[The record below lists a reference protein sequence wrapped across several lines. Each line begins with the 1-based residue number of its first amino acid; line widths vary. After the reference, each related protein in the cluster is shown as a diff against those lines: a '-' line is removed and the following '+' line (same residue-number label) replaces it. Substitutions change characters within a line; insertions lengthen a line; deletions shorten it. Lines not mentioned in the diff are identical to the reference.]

1 MYPVYVGVESE
12 GILKRNS
19 KFPYACSIMEFR
31 EYEPL
36 PFFRQ
41 EMYMVIL
48 QSVFYGG
55 VFLTGFLG
63 NVFVVLAVVS
73 QSQLRSTTD
82 YLISSLAMADLL
94 IIIFCLPTTLLNN
107 ILTEWQLGALFCK
120 MSTWINATTSCAS
133 IYTLVAVTADRY
145 LAICHTLKYT
155 LWEAGYTLYVI
166 AGIWIV
172 SGSLAIPNLYGYDA
186 IYFEYGNLTLCVCAS
201 RTNEKL
207 QFVVVNLIL
216 AFIVP
221 FMLISVSYTK
231 IFYTVSNHRSLAVD
245 AHIRDERIKLRVAT
259 MMLTVIVVFA
269 LCWLPLYGI
278 YTYFFFFADNT
289 SYVFELASQ
298 VLRPFFQW
306 LSLLSSSLNPL
317 IYIAYSQK
325 YRRAFHKI
333 LLLPCRSKYER
344 VRGTLLRNNET
355 QVSEGSQIKKNSIA
369 FRGSRVIRSTA
380 TVPTNIDGSISPMIT
395 MLDSPR
401 SERRSN
407 STTC

>member
-1 MYPVYVGVESE
+1 
-12 GILKRNS
+12 
-19 KFPYACSIMEFR
+19 
-31 EYEPL
+31 
-36 PFFRQ
+36 
-41 EMYMVIL
+41 
-48 QSVFYGG
+48 
-55 VFLTGFLG
+55 
-63 NVFVVLAVVS
+63 
-73 QSQLRSTTD
+73 
-82 YLISSLAMADLL
+82 
-94 IIIFCLPTTLLNN
+94 
-107 ILTEWQLGALFCK
+107 

-269 LCWLPLYGI
+269 LCWLPLYGG
-278 YTYFFFFADNT
+278 
-289 SYVFELASQ
+289 
-298 VLRPFFQW
+298 P
-306 LSLLSSSLNPL
+306 
-317 IYIAYSQK
+317 
-325 YRRAFHKI
+325 
-333 LLLPCRSKYER
+333 
-344 VRGTLLRNNET
+344 
-355 QVSEGSQIKKNSIA
+355 EGNQ
-369 FRGSRVIRSTA
+369 
-380 TVPTNIDGSISPMIT
+380 
-395 MLDSPR
+395 
-401 SERRSN
+401 
-407 STTC
+407 

>member
-1 MYPVYVGVESE
+1 MWRKHIMVEQ
-12 GILKRNS
+12 LN
-19 KFPYACSIMEFR
+19 
-31 EYEPL
+31 
-36 PFFRQ
+36 
-41 EMYMVIL
+41 VIL
-48 QSVFYGG
+48 LGKINRKQMQTTLAAV
-55 VFLTGFLG
+55 LTLT
-63 NVFVVLAVVS
+63 
-73 QSQLRSTTD
+73 QLRRSALNARALCN
-82 YLISSLAMADLL
+82 LIKD
-94 IIIFCLPTTLLNN
+94 
-107 ILTEWQLGALFCK
+107 WHLGALFCK
-120 MSTWINATTSCAS
+120 LSTWINATTSCAS

-166 AGIWIV
+166 AGIWVV
-172 SGSLAIPNLYGYDA
+172 SGSLATPSLYGYDE
-186 IYFEYGNLTLCVCAS
+186 IYFEYGNNTVCVCAS

-221 FMLISVSYTK
+221 FLLISVSYTK

-278 YTYFFFFADNT
+278 YTYFFFFADNN
-289 SYVFELASQ
+289 SYVFMLASQ

-344 VRGTLLRNNET
+344 VRGTLLRSHDT
-355 QVSEGSQIKKNSIA
+355 QISEGSEIKKSVLEFNREAQQPIFA
-369 FRGSRVIRSTA
+369 FD
-380 TVPTNIDGSISPMIT
+380 NDGGVYEGRAH
-395 MLDSPR
+395 LADDSDDG
-401 SERRSN
+401 
-407 STTC
+407 

>member
-1 MYPVYVGVESE
+1 MLAAGAIDDQVVS
-12 GILKRNS
+12 
-19 KFPYACSIMEFR
+19 
-31 EYEPL
+31 
-36 PFFRQ
+36 
-41 EMYMVIL
+41 
-48 QSVFYGG
+48 
-55 VFLTGFLG
+55 G

-107 ILTEWQLGALFCK
+107 ILTGSKVLSKSEINTFWIADWHLGALFCK
-120 MSTWINATTSCAS
+120 LSTWINATTSCAS

-166 AGIWIV
+166 AGIWVV
-172 SGSLAIPNLYGYDA
+172 SGSLATPSLYGYDEVRS
-186 IYFEYGNLTLCVCAS
+186 IYFEYGNNTVCVCAS

-221 FMLISVSYTK
+221 FLLISVSYTK

-269 LCWLPLYGI
+269 LCWLPLYGQFS
-278 YTYFFFFADNT
+278 YDSFF
-289 SYVFELASQ
+289 
-298 VLRPFFQW
+298 
-306 LSLLSSSLNPL
+306 
-317 IYIAYSQK
+317 
-325 YRRAFHKI
+325 
-333 LLLPCRSKYER
+333 C
-344 VRGTLLRNNET
+344 
-355 QVSEGSQIKKNSIA
+355 
-369 FRGSRVIRSTA
+369 
-380 TVPTNIDGSISPMIT
+380 
-395 MLDSPR
+395 
-401 SERRSN
+401 
-407 STTC
+407 

>member
-1 MYPVYVGVESE
+1 
-12 GILKRNS
+12 
-19 KFPYACSIMEFR
+19 
-31 EYEPL
+31 
-36 PFFRQ
+36 
-41 EMYMVIL
+41 MYMVIL

>member
-1 MYPVYVGVESE
+1 SSTALVG
-12 GILKRNS
+12 G
-19 KFPYACSIMEFR
+19 
-31 EYEPL
+31 
-36 PFFRQ
+36 
-41 EMYMVIL
+41 
-48 QSVFYGG
+48 
-55 VFLTGFLG
+55 
-63 NVFVVLAVVS
+63 
-73 QSQLRSTTD
+73 
-82 YLISSLAMADLL
+82 
-94 IIIFCLPTTLLNN
+94 
-107 ILTEWQLGALFCK
+107 
-120 MSTWINATTSCAS
+120 
-133 IYTLVAVTADRY
+133 
-145 LAICHTLKYT
+145 YT

-172 SGSLAIPNLYGYDA
+172 SGSLATPSLYGYDE
-186 IYFEYGNLTLCVCAS
+186 IYFEYGNNTVCVCAS

-278 YTYFFFFADNT
+278 YTYFFFFADNN
-289 SYVFELASQ
+289 SYVFMLASQ

-344 VRGTLLRNNET
+344 VRGTLLRSHDT
-355 QVSEGSQIKKNSIA
+355 QISEGSQIKKNSTLN
-369 FRGSRVIRSTA
+369 RSSRYLHSTTMA
-380 TVPTNIDGSISPMIT
+380 PSAKDGAVSPMIT
-395 MLDSPR
+395 MMDSPR

-407 STTC
+407 STSC

>member
-1 MYPVYVGVESE
+1 
-12 GILKRNS
+12 
-19 KFPYACSIMEFR
+19 
-31 EYEPL
+31 
-36 PFFRQ
+36 
-41 EMYMVIL
+41 MYMVIL

-120 MSTWINATTSCAS
+120 MSTWINSTTSCAS

-201 RTNEKL
+201 RTDEKP

-221 FMLISVSYTK
+221 FMLISVSYTR

-245 AHIRDERIKLRVAT
+245 AHIRDERTKLRVAT

-278 YTYFFFFADNT
+278 YTYFFFFADTT

-344 VRGTLLRNNET
+344 VRGTLLRSNDT
-355 QVSEGSQIKKNSIA
+355 QASEGSQIKKNSTA
-369 FRGSRVIRSTA
+369 FRGSRVLRSTT
-380 TVPTNIDGSISPMIT
+380 TVPTNIDGAISPMIT

>member
-1 MYPVYVGVESE
+1 MDWP
-12 GILKRNS
+12 
-19 KFPYACSIMEFR
+19 
-31 EYEPL
+31 EYGPL
-36 PFFRQ
+36 PFFRG

-55 VFLTGFLG
+55 VFLVGFFG
-63 NVFVVLAVVS
+63 NIFVVLAVVS

-120 MSTWINATTSCAS
+120 LSTWINATTSCAS
-133 IYTLVAVTADRY
+133 IYTLVTVTADRY
-145 LAICHTLKYT
+145 LAICHTMKYT
-155 LWEAGYTLYVI
+155 LWEAGYTLYII

-172 SGSLAIPNLYGYDA
+172 SGGLATPSLYGYDA
-186 IYFEYGNLTLCVCAS
+186 IYFDYENLTLCVCAS
-201 RTNEKL
+201 RINEKL

-221 FMLISVSYTK
+221 FLLISVSYTK

-245 AHIRDERIKLRVAT
+245 AHARDERVKLRVAT

-269 LCWLPLYGI
+269 LCWLPLYSI

-289 SYVFELASQ
+289 SYAFEIASQ

-333 LLLPCRSKYER
+333 LLMPCRSKYQR
-344 VRGTLLRNNET
+344 VRGTLLRSTKTE
-355 QVSEGSQIKKNSIA
+355 VSEGSVLKKNSPT
-369 FRGSRVIRSTA
+369 FRGGSRVIREASTGPDKDTA
-380 TVPTNIDGSISPMIT
+380 ISPMIT
-395 MLDSPR
+395 LIDSPR
-401 SERRSN
+401 SERKSN
-407 STTC
+407 SSTC